1 MTNSKITGKTLNPNP
16 EHRSD
21 GSELIP
27 AEIPTNDPQS
37 PDIAA
42 EMGYTKDDEGL
53 LNNFAVEP
61 DIYPSE
67 YPSTRQQKRY
77 IFLGAGAVLFVVI
90 LLMITFSVS

>member
-1 MTNSKITGKTLNPNP
+1 MTNSETTGKTLNPNP

-27 AEIPTNDPQS
+27 AEIATNDPQS
-37 PDIAA
+37 PDVVPGT
-42 EMGYTKDDEGL
+42 GYTKDDEGL
-53 LNNFAVEP
+53 INNFAVEP

-67 YPSTRQQKRY
+67 YPSPGQQKRY